1 MIDESRKGQY
11 DKVLLDAPCSGLGV
25 LGHKPEIRWRRTEDN
40 LKEFPPLQ
48 QKLLDAA
55 SVYVKPG
62 GVLVYSTCTLNREE
76 NEDMIAWFLDKH
88 KDFRRD
94 TFDFAGRHL
103 VEGMITIWPDEFH
116 TDGFFVAR
124 LVRRNNDD

>member
-1 MIDESRKGQY
+1 MI
-11 DKVLLDAPCSGLGV
+11 
-25 LGHKPEIRWRRTEDN
+25 T
-40 LKEFPPLQ
+40 
-48 QKLLDAA
+48 
-55 SVYVKPG
+55 
-62 GVLVYSTCTLNREE
+62 
-76 NEDMIAWFLDKH
+76 WFLEKH
-88 KDFRRD
+88 KDFRMD